1 MLTGKALTGASMAPA
16 QQIEERL
23 DEIATELGAPRRPR
37 ELPIEEWAKDVENFC
52 AVRTWSAD
60 GIELIDEFRRLKR
73 EYEHLKAQP

>member
-1 MLTGKALTGASMAPA
+1 MTAAPMAPA

-23 DEIATELGAPRRPR
+23 DEIAAELGAPRRPR

-73 EYEHLKAQP
+73 EYGHLKAKP